1 MTTLISVIV
10 PVYGVENYLSTCI
23 NSIIKQTYENIEII
37 LVDDGSLDKSGDL
50 CDYYST
56 QDSRI
61 RVIHKKNGGL
71 SDARNAGIDICNGEF
86 ISFID
91 SDDYISPIFIETL
104 YNAAIMFNADIVTC
118 SSAVS
123 FIDGSAEIVELE
135 MKPERCSM
143 REIKQKE
150 VIREILYQKIP
161 NGAPHRLYKRHIFNE
176 LRFPFGY
183 LFEDVATVYKAF
195 FLAKKIAIVDASIYA
210 YRIRQDSIVRMKF
223 SDKKMIAITIGDEL
237 FENISL
243 YDTSLKKAAA
253 SRAFALNFQVF
264 LQVPPNERENLKK
277 LWGEIIKYRKFI
289 IIDFDS
295 YVRPKNKFAAIIS
308 FLGMRTAHKIGRRI
322 LYNI

>member
-1 MTTLISVIV
+1 MDTLISVIV

-23 NSIIKQTYENIEII
+23 DSIIKQTYANIEII
-37 LVDDGSLDKSGDL
+37 LVDDGSQDKSGEL
-50 CDYYST
+50 CDYYLT

-91 SDDYISPIFIETL
+91 SDDYISPIFIEIL
-104 YNAAIMFNADIVTC
+104 YNAAKKMNADIVTC
-118 SSAVS
+118 SNAVS
-123 FIDGSAEIVELE
+123 FIDGVAKKVELE
-135 MKPERCSM
+135 TKLERCNIE
-143 REIKQKE
+143 EIKQKE
-150 VIREILYQKIP
+150 VIRKILYQRIP
-161 NGAPHRLYKRHIFNE
+161 NGAPHRLYKRSIFNE

-195 FLAKKIAIVDASIYA
+195 FLANKIAIVDANLYA

-223 SDKKMIAITIGDEL
+223 SDKKMIAITIGKEL

-243 YDTSLKKAAA
+243 FDLSLKKAAA

-264 LQVPPNERENLKK
+264 LQVPPNDQENLKK
-277 LWGEIIKYRKFI
+277 LWEEIIKYRKLVI
-289 IIDFDS
+289 SDFDT
-295 YVRPKNKFAAIIS
+295 YIRPKNKYAAILS

-322 LYNI
+322 LYNN